1 MRRLVKEF
9 LVSRSRSQKT
19 FVMIL
24 SDLFAFN
31 LFFLASFFLIP
42 LFRNLN
48 IDVSKSLPNLNI
60 FFEIFSLNVFVLSF
74 FPILTIYLLNGYKS
88 FFRSVPAKSFIGF
101 ERFLGTLT
109 YCVFTGLISF
119 YISNDFF
126 SSVRISFIQ
135 LVTIVFFFVFIRF
148 AAYFFLSL
156 QPSSKTPILIYGAG
170 QAGRETAATLSQ
182 NEKYNILGFIDD
194 DKKLKNFN
202 ILGLKV
208 LGNINKILGIKNN
221 YPSLLVILAM
231 INISNKERKRI
242 ISLLEKYEVQV
253 KTIPETYGDLEKK
266 LTIKNLSINDLVE
279 RDEVENNLVDLENN
293 FKNENI
299 LVTGG
304 GGSIGSEIVKQL
316 AKLNPNKIICL
327 DTSEFNLYK
336 ISEETKTYKNW
347 DSLVFILS
355 DIRNISDIDN
365 IVKKYSINNIFHCAA
380 YKHVPILEEKNNF
393 KAAIENN
400 FIATFNL
407 CKLCIEN
414 KIKKFTLISS
424 DKAVNPPN
432 LMGATK
438 RLSEL
443 SLQAFQDKRNN
454 STIFSMVRFGN
465 VLNSSGSV
473 VPHFLKQIKNGGPLT
488 VTHKDVN
495 RFFMTI
501 EEASLLVLQ
510 ANNIAKGGEVFLL
523 DMGNPIKIK
532 ELAEKMIRISGNS
545 VAKQG
550 ENNGIEI
557 IYTGLR
563 PGEKLYEELL
573 LDGDLRDTEHP
584 KIKKANEK
592 KFNYEEINNLKKE
605 LEENLTK
612 QNLDIFKKSIS
623 NYVDGF

>member
-1 MRRLVKEF
+1 MRSTVNVF

-19 FVMIL
+19 LLLIL

-31 LFFLASFFLIP
+31 LIFLTSFLLISS
-42 LFRNLN
+42 FRNLN
-48 IDVSKSLPNLNI
+48 IDVSNSLPNLYI
-60 FFEIFSLNVFVLSF
+60 FFEIFSLNFFILSF
-74 FPILTIYLLNGYKS
+74 FPISIIYLLNGYKS
-88 FFRSVPAKSFIGF
+88 FFRSMPAKSFIGF
-101 ERFLGTLT
+101 ERFLGTLI
-109 YCVFTGLISF
+109 YCLISGLVNF

-126 SSVRISFIQ
+126 SSVGLSFIQ
-135 LVTIVFFFVFIRF
+135 LVTTVFFLVFIRF
-148 AAYFFLSL
+148 AAYFFLSQ
-156 QPSSKTPILIYGAG
+156 QPSSKIPILIYGAG

-182 NEKYNILGFIDD
+182 NEKYNILGFVDD

-208 LGNINKILGIKNN
+208 LGNINRILKIKNN
-221 YPSLLVILAM
+221 YPNLLVLLAM
-231 INISNKERKRI
+231 TRISNNDRKRI

-253 KTIPETYGDLEKK
+253 KTIPENYGDLETK
-266 LTIKNLSINDLVE
+266 LTIKNLSINDLVD
-279 RDEVENNLVDLENN
+279 RDEVENNLLDIKNS
-293 FKNENI
+293 FKNENV

-327 DTSEFNLYK
+327 DMSEFNLYK
-336 ISEETKTYKNW
+336 ISEETKSYKNY

-355 DIRNISDIDN
+355 DIRNMSDIDD

-407 CKLCIEN
+407 CKLSLEN
-414 KIKKFTLISS
+414 KIAKFTLISS

-443 SLQAFQDKRNN
+443 CLQAFQDKRNN
-454 STIFSMVRFGN
+454 STTFSMVRFGN

-510 ANNIAKGGEVFLL
+510 ANSIAEGGEVFLL
-523 DMGNPIKIK
+523 DMGSPIKIK
-532 ELAEKMIRISGNS
+532 ELAEKIIRISGNS
-545 VAKQG
+545 VAKKG

-573 LDGDLRDTEHP
+573 LNGALKDTEHP

-592 KFNYEEINNLKKE
+592 KFNYEEINYLKKE
-605 LEENLTK
+605 LEENLAK
-612 QNLDIFKKSIS
+612 QNLDKFKKSIS